1 LAFKFRY
8 VDGLVTPPSPAAF
21 LGKQVHSSLETFY
34 RHRQLG
40 ISLGM
45 ADLSQG
51 LYDTWEAAAS
61 TERISFGSID
71 EEKGLQRQALAL
83 VRGYLCRM
91 PREESPPLAVEVG
104 VEADLVDPFTGE
116 DFNIPLFGVIDLI
129 LDEEAGPR
137 VIDFKTAARNQAPL
151 EIAHE
156 LQLTAYSYLFRHNAG
171 QEESG
176 LEIRQLIKTKMP
188 QVEFHPYPA
197 RSEAHFRRFFAV
209 VRAYLHALNSG
220 TFVYRPGWTCGMCDF
235 RNHPCRDWDGQ

>member
-8 VDGLVTPPSPAAF
+8 VDGLVTPPSPAQF
-21 LGKQVHSSLETFY
+21 LGKRVHASLEAFY

-40 ISLGM
+40 VSLGM
-45 ADLSQG
+45 ADISRHIQ
-51 LYDTWEAAAS
+51 DRWDAAAAQEGVKFAS
-61 TERISFGSID
+61 VE
-71 EEKGLQRQALAL
+71 EEKSLQQQAIAL
-83 VRGYLCRM
+83 VRGYMGTIRGNEGWPM
-91 PREESPPLAVEVG
+91 AVEVG

-116 DFNIPLFGVIDLI
+116 DFSIPLFGVIDLV
-129 LDEEAGPR
+129 LDEDAGPR

-176 LEIRQLIKTKMP
+176 LEIRQLIKTKVP
-188 QVEFHPYPA
+188 QIEFHPYPA

-209 VRAYLHALNSG
+209 VRAYLDALDSG
-220 TFVYRPGWTCGMCDF
+220 VFVFRPSWTCGMCDF